1 MHMHILCCKSGDDR
15 EFPNRTER
23 QNSVFFTD
31 HNSVL
36 TAAQFRPHLLWSF
49 AGIGCRGRNKTGQ
62 KMVLQADAFARM
74 LTILRLRIFA
84 LALEGETV

>member
-15 EFPNRTER
+15 EFPNRTEKR
-23 QNSVFFTD
+23 NSVFFTD

-49 AGIGCRGRNKTGQ
+49 AGRQEKFP
-62 KMVLQADAFARM
+62 DAEVRKGSV
-74 LTILRLRIFA
+74 RLGSGLWKSVRISW
-84 LALEGETV
+84 LSGVRR